1 MQKNYKGEQFQIIVD
16 LLHVIAKISL
26 IQPGQSFQSS
36 TGHPCI
42 KASIKGQP
50 GYLFMLKKSIIF
62 IPRLVF
68 YVKLEDIV
76 KVEFMRVRATG
87 NQFDL
92 KFTVKHQDKDVELMG
107 IDKKELNLL

>member
-1 MQKNYKGEQFQIIVD
+1 MD
-16 LLHVIAKISL
+16 LLHAIAKISL
-26 IQPGQSFQSS
+26 VQPGQSFQSS
-36 TGHPCI
+36 TGHPCV
-42 KASIKGQP
+42 KASTKGHP

-76 KVEFMRVRATG
+76 KVEFMRVKVTG

-92 KFTVKHQDKDVELMG
+92 KFTVKYQEKEVELMG